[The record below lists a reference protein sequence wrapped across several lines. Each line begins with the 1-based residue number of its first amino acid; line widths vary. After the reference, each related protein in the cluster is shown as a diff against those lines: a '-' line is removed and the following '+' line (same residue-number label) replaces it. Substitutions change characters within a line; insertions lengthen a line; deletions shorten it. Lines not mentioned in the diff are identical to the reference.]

1 MCLPS
6 SPSAP
11 AERVLDDGATMV
23 LPVLAWV
30 GLVTLWLQA
39 CFAVAAF
46 SSRGARARRWCS
58 LRWRESPRRLGGL
71 SVASGCFAVA
81 AFSSLSAPSARSARL
96 LNAGALCEGVSRSGG
111 SVASA
116 RREVFNAED
125 QYKEQRRNDH
135 DRELVRSSLSR
146 RDEPGPGGQPGSC
159 NADLSRGAHASFNT
173 PMPLDLS

>member
-46 SSRGARARRWCS
+46 SSRGARARRWCWQKKRKEKEPKTLS
-58 LRWRESPRRLGGL
+58 AELARLTPDTWQQSVGR
-71 SVASGCFAVA
+71 SVATATAMAVQRA
-81 AFSSLSAPSARSARL
+81 SYAV
-96 LNAGALCEGVSRSGG
+96 CEGVFVRPARPSRS
-111 SVASA
+111 V
-116 RREVFNAED
+116 
-125 QYKEQRRNDH
+125 
-135 DRELVRSSLSR
+135 
-146 RDEPGPGGQPGSC
+146 
-159 NADLSRGAHASFNT
+159 
-173 PMPLDLS
+173 